1 VIDPVRR
8 ALVGDGTPVVDGP
21 VRIELVRRRDRLS
34 PGYRE
39 FGDVLTEL
47 EVGHVAAAL
56 VEHAARLGLVARV
69 SGLTVTVTFDGVPAP
84 PRDQAPVT
92 PRSSGVGPR
101 GIAADPRPLPAS
113 VLDAVVEA
121 VNHPPSGSP
130 VRDDLRHRLAVR
142 NVEGVADGWYAVAG
156 GLRLVSPGPA
166 VAGLRPV
173 FGHPPGTI
181 HVASMNLALVTTG
194 DPAAA
199 VASDG
204 PDGYRA
210 LLRAAGAVAQHVC
223 TAAAGAGAFCRPAR
237 STDDGPLE
245 AVVGAPASHSL
256 LYLLLAGRSR
266 GGTGFTYDLTPLE
279 TR

>member
-1 VIDPVRR
+1 
-8 ALVGDGTPVVDGP
+8 
-21 VRIELVRRRDRLS
+21 LVRRRDRLS

-56 VEHAARLGLVARV
+56 VEHAARLGLRARAT
-69 SGLTVTVTFDGVPAP
+69 GTTVDLDPGAAADRGAGAT
-84 PRDQAPVT
+84 APV
-92 PRSSGVGPR
+92 PRRSSGVGPR

-113 VLDAVVEA
+113 ALHAVVRA
-121 VNHPPSGSP
+121 VNDPPAGSP

-142 NVEGVADGWYAVAG
+142 NVAGVDDGWYDVVG
-156 GLRLVSPGPA
+156 GLRLVEPGPA
-166 VAGLRPV
+166 VARLQPV

-181 HVASMNLALVTTG
+181 HVASVNLALVTTG

-210 LLRAAGAVAQHVC
+210 LLRAAGAAAQHVC
-223 TAAAGAGAFCRPAR
+223 TAAAAAGAFCRPAR

-245 AVVGAPASHSL
+245 ALVGAPASHVL
-256 LYLLLAGRSR
+256 LYLLVAGRPR
-266 GGTGFTYDLTPLE
+266 GTGFAYDLTPLE
-279 TR
+279 AR